1 MIIKYHAVIFTYTYL
16 LLFLIR
22 MQGSN
27 EHWFLPNAPV
37 LAYNGALRNV
47 LDNLL
52 EVMQQ
57 RKSLEEMESTET
69 LVVLESVLDAVI
81 NDSCDYVSASHVH
94 CIGFLSLAAK
104 AVLNKPIIMPRCY

>member
-1 MIIKYHAVIFTYTYL
+1 
-16 LLFLIR
+16 

-69 LVVLESVLDAVI
+69 VVVLESVLDAVI
-81 NDSCDYVSASHVH
+81 NDSCDYVSVSHVH
-94 CIGFLSLAAK
+94 CRPSYRLLEFGCQSCTKQANYHVTLLLMFTVFFLY
-104 AVLNKPIIMPRCY
+104 R

>member
-1 MIIKYHAVIFTYTYL
+1 
-16 LLFLIR
+16 

-81 NDSCDYVSASHVH
+81 NDSCDYVSVSHVH
-94 CIGFLSLAAK
+94 CI
-104 AVLNKPIIMPRCY
+104 